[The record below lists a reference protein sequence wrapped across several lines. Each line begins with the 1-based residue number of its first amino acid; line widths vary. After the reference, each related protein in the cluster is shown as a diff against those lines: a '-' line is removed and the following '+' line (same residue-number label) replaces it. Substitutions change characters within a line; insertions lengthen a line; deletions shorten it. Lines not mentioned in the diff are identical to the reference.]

1 VEYALENDLTSFG
14 KGFTVL
20 EKARAQLAAQ
30 STAQSLP
37 ARWLNGRRR
46 AGVILSAH
54 NVLLMRVSASP
65 LQAARRSRGAWT
77 GRQGTIVGQQINRF

>member
-1 VEYALENDLTSFG
+1 MEYALENDLTSFG

-30 STAQSLP
+30 SLP
-37 ARWLNGRRR
+37 ARWLRGRRR
-46 AGVILSAH
+46 AGVILSVP

-77 GRQGTIVGQQINRF
+77 GRQGTIVGQQIIRF